1 MKAAYITRFGGP
13 EVFNVGDMATPPVR
27 PGHVLVRV
35 EAAGLNYYDTL
46 VRMGAVSQAIPLPHI
61 PGSDIVGSVAVLG
74 EGVERFKTGDAVI
87 VAPGFPMDERD

>member
-35 EAAGLNYYDTL
+35 EAAARD
-46 VRMGAVSQAIPLPHI
+46 
-61 PGSDIVGSVAVLG
+61 
-74 EGVERFKTGDAVI
+74 VECRTTPRFKL
-87 VAPGFPMDERD
+87 P